1 MPDEISKYVQDVATE
16 LLNKLQTL
24 AYPAGVKY
32 DYYNANQGV
41 VDLGVSLPEK
51 FRFMKPGVGWASRA
65 VNTIADR
72 LNFDGF
78 AKDSFGVNDLFD
90 ETSAGAILNKATT
103 DALIAGCSFVAI
115 QPVDNGAR
123 IRLLPFT
130 ATEATGT
137 IDERTGLLETGLAV
151 TRWYPFADTFQAFW
165 REWSKVGLVPA
176 DYIVYTPRFTAY
188 FINQT
193 LVQIVENPTYRPLL
207 HVLTHRQSA
216 DRPFGK
222 SRISN
227 TVRRIVD
234 EVGRLKVR
242 YEIAAEF
249 YSTPQR
255 YINGLA
261 EGTMKDANLESAMG
275 KIWGITKDEDGE
287 KPEIG
292 QLAQMSINQFSDQ
305 KKDLARDFCA
315 ETALTLRNLGYE
327 TANPTSAESLSAMS
341 DDLLLE
347 AQESQ
352 QELGREF
359 KELAISMVAAL
370 NGTPSIPSR
379 LKEIEPTW
387 KPLFQID
394 VGSAGDAA
402 YKLIQAMPEL
412 AGTTTLYRML
422 GMSIR
427 EAEALAKSTAAQRP
441 SNFMAIEGGSEQ

>member
-1 MPDEISKYVQDVATE
+1 MPDDFTNAVNEVATK

-24 AYPAGVKY
+24 AWSAGVKY
-32 DYYNANQGV
+32 EYYNATQGV
-41 VDLGVSLPEK
+41 VDLGISVPKK
-51 FRFMKPGVGWASRA
+51 FKNMKPGVGWASRA

-72 LNFDGF
+72 INFDGF
-78 AKDSFGVNDLFD
+78 ANDDFGINELFD
-90 ETSAGAILNKATT
+90 ETGAAAILNKAKT
-103 DALIAGCSFVAI
+103 DALIAGCSFVAVM
-115 QPVDNGAR
+115 PTDDGAVK
-123 IRLLPFT
+123 LLPFT
-130 ATEATGT
+130 ATEATGD
-137 IDERTGLLETGLAV
+137 IDQRTGLLDTGLAV
-151 TRWYPFADTFQAFW
+151 VRWYPYEDNIYTGFW
-165 REWSKVGLVPA
+165 RDWSKVGLVPA
-176 DYIVYTPRFTAY
+176 DYILFAKGFTAY
-188 FINQT
+188 FVNQQ
-193 LVQIVENPTYRPLL
+193 LVRVVENPTGRPLL

-234 EVGRLKVR
+234 EVGRLKIR

-249 YSTPQR
+249 YSAPQR

-261 EGTMKDANLESAMG
+261 DGAMDDANLESAIG
-275 KIWGITKDEDGE
+275 KIWGITRDEDGE

-359 KELAISMVAAL
+359 KEIAVSMRLVL
-370 NGTPSIPSR
+370 DGNPTIPAR
-379 LKEIEPTW
+379 LKTIEPTW

-394 VGSAGDAA
+394 VGSAGDAV

-422 GMSIR
+422 GMNIR
-427 EAEALAKSTAAQRP
+427 EAEALSRSTAMARP
-441 SNFMAIEGGSEQ
+441 SNFMRSEATNE

>member
-1 MPDEISKYVQDVATE
+1 MPDELLKKEVQSVANT
-16 LLNKLQTL
+16 LLLKLQTL
-24 AYPAGVKY
+24 AWSAGNKY
-32 DYYNANQGV
+32 LYYNAKQPMT
-41 VDLGVSLPEK
+41 DLGIAIPKK
-51 FRFMKPGVGWASRA
+51 FVGMRPGVGWASRA
-65 VNTIADR
+65 VNTIGDR

-78 AKDSFGVNDLFD
+78 ADDQYGINDLLD
-90 ETSAGAILNKATT
+90 SVGAKAIFAKAKT
-103 DALIAGCSFVAI
+103 DALIAGCSFIATLPRDGGI
-115 QPVDNGAR
+115 E
-123 IRLLPFT
+123 LLPFT

-151 TRWYPFADTFQAFW
+151 VSWNTYNDLKQDMQGWG
-165 REWSKVGLVPA
+165 KVGLIPK
-176 DYIVYTPRFTAY
+176 DYFVFSKWWTARFESG
-188 FINQT
+188 N
-193 LVQIVENPTYRPLL
+193 LVGLWPNNTGRPLL

-222 SRISN
+222 SRITN

-255 YINGLA
+255 YISGLA
-261 EGTMKDANLESAMG
+261 DGSIKDSNLESALG
-275 KIWGITKDEDGE
+275 KIWAITKDEDGE

-292 QLAQMSINQFSDQ
+292 QLAQMSINQFSEQ

-352 QELGREF
+352 EELGREF
-359 KELAISMVAAL
+359 KEIAISMRLIL
-370 NGTPSIPSR
+370 NGNGLIPSG
-379 LKEIEPTW
+379 LEAIKPVW

-394 VGSAGDAA
+394 FGSAGDAVN
-402 YKLIQAMPEL
+402 KLIQAMPEL
-412 AGTTTLYRML
+412 AGTSTLYRML

-427 EAEALAKSTAAQRP
+427 EAEELSRKKNTTRP
-441 SNFMAIEGGSEQ
+441 SNFMEAE

>member
-1 MPDEISKYVQDVATE
+1 MPDEQLTNEIQRIANT
-16 LLNKLQTL
+16 LLLKLQRL
-24 AYPAGVKY
+24 SWSAGVKY
-32 DYYNANQGV
+32 LYYNGDQPV
-41 VDLGVSLPEK
+41 TDLGISLPKK
-51 FRFMKPGVGWASRA
+51 FSKMRPGVGWASRA
-65 VNTIADR
+65 VNTIGDR

-78 AKDSFGVNDLFD
+78 ANDNSGINDLFD
-90 ETSAGAILNKATT
+90 KGAKAILSKAKT
-103 DALIAGCSFVAI
+103 DALIAGCSFIAI
-115 QPVDNGAR
+115 MPDGNGGTK
-123 IRLLPFT
+123 LLPFT
-130 ATEATGT
+130 ATEATGD
-137 IDERTGLLETGLAV
+137 IDERTGLLDSGLAV
-151 TRWYPFADTFQAFW
+151 VSWFTYSEEHKDAKGWA
-165 REWSKVGLVPA
+165 KVGLIPK
-176 DYIVYTPRFTAY
+176 DYFVFDKWWTAEFRDQNLVGVYS
-188 FINQT
+188 
-193 LVQIVENPTYRPLL
+193 NPSGRPLL

-222 SRISN
+222 SRITN

-261 EGTMKDANLESAMG
+261 EGAADDDKLAAAIG
-275 KIWGITKDEDGE
+275 KIWTITKDEDDD

-352 QELGREF
+352 EELGREF
-359 KELAISMVAAL
+359 KEIAISMRMVL
-370 NGTPSIPSR
+370 NGTPQVPASLLE
-379 LKEIEPTW
+379 LKPVW

-394 VGSAGDAA
+394 IGSAGDAA
-402 YKLIQAMPEL
+402 FKLIQAMPEL

-422 GMSIR
+422 GMSIK
-427 EAEALAKSTAAQRP
+427 EAEELIANKNRRP
-441 SNFMAIEGGSEQ
+441 GNFMQIEEGEQ

>member
-1 MPDEISKYVQDVATE
+1 MPDEFTSAVNEVATK

-24 AYPAGVKY
+24 AWSAGVKY
-32 DYYNANQGV
+32 EYYNATQGV
-41 VDLGVSLPEK
+41 VDLGISVPKK
-51 FRFMKPGVGWASRA
+51 FKNMKPGVGWASRA

-78 AKDSFGVNDLFD
+78 AKDDFGVNDLFD
-90 ETSAGAILNKATT
+90 RTGAFAALNKAKT
-103 DALIAGCSFVAI
+103 DALIAGCSFVATM
-115 QPVDNGAR
+115 PTDDGSVK
-123 IRLLPFT
+123 LLPFT

-137 IDERTGLLETGLAV
+137 IDQRTGLLDTGLAV
-151 TRWYPFADTFQAFW
+151 VRWYPYEDNIYTGVW
-165 REWSKVGLVPA
+165 RDWSKVGLVPA
-176 DYIVYTPRFTAY
+176 DYILFAKDFTAY
-188 FINQT
+188 FINQQ
-193 LVQIVENPTYRPLL
+193 LVRVVENPTGRPLL

-234 EVGRLKVR
+234 EVGRLKIR

-249 YSTPQR
+249 YSAPQR

-261 EGTMKDANLESAMG
+261 EGTMDDANLESAMG
-275 KIWGITKDEDGE
+275 KIWGITRDEDGE

-352 QELGREF
+352 QEFGREF
-359 KELAISMVAAL
+359 KEIAISMRMVLDGNNA
-370 NGTPSIPSR
+370 IPER
-379 LKEIEPTW
+379 LRAIDPTW

-394 VGSAGDAA
+394 VGSAGDAV

-422 GMSIR
+422 GMNIR
-427 EAEALAKSTAAQRP
+427 EAEALSRSTAMARP
-441 SNFMAIEGGSEQ
+441 SNFMRSETTNE